1 MAKIK
6 ISDQT
11 TQNNEIVKLDDE
23 TRNLFVLLELTRSTA
38 VAALEIEL
46 KHYKTDF
53 TEGRILFTLS
63 RERNGMTQAD
73 ISKYV
78 LKKQNSISTQLTKME
93 KKGLIKKIKRP
104 GDSKTYAALTAKGL
118 ELWNK
123 INERSIYLTFSVL
136 SKSEKDQ
143 LHHLLGKLRNQAR
156 NLLGLD
162 FKPPFLP

>member
-1 MAKIK
+1 MNKK
-6 ISDQT
+6 NNHK
-11 TQNNEIVKLDDE
+11 TQHGEVVKLDDE
-23 TRNLFVLLELTRSTA
+23 TRNLFVLLEMTRTTA

-63 RERNGMTQAD
+63 REKNGMTQAD

-78 LKKQNSISTQLTKME
+78 LKKQNSISTQLSKME
-93 KKGLIKKIKRP
+93 KKGLIKKIKRQ
-104 GDSKTYAALTAKGL
+104 GDSKTYAVLTTKGL
-118 ELWNK
+118 ELWNQ

-136 SKSEKDQ
+136 SEPEKEI
-143 LHHLLGKLRNQAR
+143 LRTLLGRLRNQAR
-156 NLLGLD
+156 NLLGLN